1 LLTSRDTSA
10 VLQEQLEYYRA
21 RAAEYDQWWLRQG
34 RYDRGP
40 ALNGQWFTEAA
51 EVRSALA
58 MFRPGGRILE
68 LACGTGVW
76 TEQLAPFA
84 SELTAVDASAEMLEI
99 NAARVQSPGIRYIQ
113 ADLFRWQPAADQRYE
128 TIFFGFWLSH
138 LPAESFEDFWRLVGS
153 CLAPGGRVFFV
164 DSRRHETST
173 ARDHLLPGP
182 EAAVLTRRLND
193 GREFQVYKIFYDPEE
208 LTQRLR
214 RLGWDLTISE
224 TAHYFLYGSACVS

>member
-1 LLTSRDTSA
+1 M
-10 VLQEQLEYYRA
+10 LQDQLEYYRA

-58 MFRPGGRILE
+58 AFWPAGRTLE
-68 LACGTGVW
+68 LACGTGIW
-76 TEQLAPFA
+76 TEQLSRHA
-84 SELTAVDASAEMLEI
+84 SELTVVDASAEMLEI

-113 ADLFRWQPAADQRYE
+113 ADLFSWQPAPDQLYD

-138 LPAESFEDFWRLVGS
+138 VPPESFEKFWHLVRS
-153 CLAPGGRVFFV
+153 WLVPGGRAFFV

-173 ARDHLLPGP
+173 ARDHRLPRP
-182 EAAVLTRRLND
+182 EAAVLTRRLDD
-193 GREFQVYKIFYDPEE
+193 GREFQVYKIFYDPHE